1 MVRILRIT
9 AFMLFL
15 SACVDNSATRVTE
28 YLDPETAV
36 TIRAV
41 AAPIVFSHDAPE
53 LAANARDYLSAGLV
67 EVNNM
72 GKRVHYLALVSWS
85 TVDRRRRGTTPAV
98 TPGRVELLVAG
109 KPREFTPVT
118 HEPRTLG
125 IGAAPFRPA
134 SGYVGESWYRLSVD
148 DLRALSAAPP
158 SSIALTNDATNPIE
172 YELWRAATAEL
183 RDFVRDVPEPPKA
196 EVPRR

>member
-1 MVRILRIT
+1 MHRILKI
-9 AFMLFL
+9 AVLALVL
-15 SACVDNSATRVTE
+15 SACADNTVTRVTE
-28 YLDPETAV
+28 YLDPDTAV

-41 AAPIVFSHDAPE
+41 SAPIVFSHDAPE

-85 TVDRRRRGTTPAV
+85 TVDRRRPGTTPAV
-98 TPGRVELLVAG
+98 IPGRVELLVAG

-125 IGAAPFRPA
+125 IGTAPFRPA
-134 SGYVGESWYRLSVD
+134 SGYAGESWYQLSVE
-148 DLRALSAAPP
+148 DLRALSADPP
-158 SSIALTNDATNPIE
+158 RSLALTDDATNRVG
-172 YELWRAATAEL
+172 YELWRAATEEL
-183 RDFVRDVPEPPKA
+183 REFVRDVPDSPKA
-196 EVPRR
+196 EPPRR

>member
-1 MVRILRIT
+1 MVRFLT
-9 AFMLFL
+9 SVAVVLVL
-15 SACVDNSATRVTE
+15 SACANNSATRVTE

-85 TVDRRRRGTTPAV
+85 TIDRQRPGATPPAI
-98 TPGRVELLVAG
+98 PGRVELLIAG
-109 KPREFTPVT
+109 KAHEFSPVT

-134 SGYVGESWYRLSVD
+134 SGYTGESWYRLSVD
-148 DLRALSAAPP
+148 DLRALSADPP
-158 SSIALTNDATNPIE
+158 GRVTLTDDASNRVE
-172 YELWRAATAEL
+172 FDLWRSATEEL
-183 RDFVRDVPEPPKA
+183 REFVRDVPDAPKA
-196 EVPRR
+196 EAPRR